1 MSGRRHGV
9 SWPLS
14 LIYLFAASS
23 STLATRSLNGRSAQT
38 QARCSTDYDWA
49 TNSQLSSPCL
59 LTAYVWGSCFTGSW
73 DIPQL
78 TPNQSY
84 TNPNSSTAN
93 LCTCSWAAYNLIS
106 ACTACQGFDSAV
118 ENWAAYDQS
127 CNGFLT
133 DSYFPSNVTLPTG
146 TAIPFW
152 AATDPRSWNNGRF
165 DTAQAKL
172 VAQQNKPDL
181 VQGRK
186 KSKPPVG
193 AIVGGVIGGV
203 AVLIIGG
210 VIAFL
215 FIRKRK
221 PEQTNEGD
229 THPYLTRPPHGRS
242 VSDLSGKSILIPRS
256 LSMANSQRPG
266 TIYTT
271 NTIHTQTG
279 SVHSL
284 TYGSGFT
291 SPARAMSPPLPVQVS
306 NREDVIEPFTLR
318 STSPPVSMRGPMT
331 RKTSETT
338 LSTEPPAAMVVQERY
353 VPDTGDRARR
363 NPPAYSPYPSPASSP
378 EPVDPTP
385 SSPRGDFAPG
395 HRTRREKASVDTQQS
410 YDSSPSH
417 NGGESI
423 SAIDDV
429 IGRMG
434 LTMAP
439 ESVVG
444 STMGAQTV
452 STGQSANVVSRPTH
466 KPNVSNPD
474 NDSTLGR
481 G

>member
-1 MSGRRHGV
+1 MSGRRHA
-9 SWPLS
+9 P
-14 LIYLFAASS
+14 
-23 STLATRSLNGRSAQT
+23 
-38 QARCSTDYDWA
+38 DYDWA
-49 TNSQLSSPCL
+49 TNSQLFSPCI
-59 LTAYVWGSCFTGSW
+59 LTAYIG
-73 DIPQL
+73 IYRNLQ
-78 TPNQSY
+78 PNQSY

-93 LCTCSWAAYNLIS
+93 LSYNLIS

-118 ENWAAYDQS
+118 ENWAAYDQN
-127 CNGFLT
+127 CT
-133 DSYFPSNVTLPTG
+133 RT
-146 TAIPFW
+146 
-152 AATDPRSWNNGRF
+152 WNDGHFN
-165 DTAQAKL
+165 TAQAKL
-172 VAQQNKPDL
+172 IAQKSH
-181 VQGRK
+181 K

-203 AVLIIGG
+203 AVLVIGG
-210 VIAFL
+210 AIAFL

-221 PEQTNEGD
+221 PEQTNEGG

-271 NTIHTQTG
+271 NTIHTHTG
-279 SVHSL
+279 S
-284 TYGSGFT
+284 
-291 SPARAMSPPLPVQVS
+291 
-306 NREDVIEPFTLR
+306 
-318 STSPPVSMRGPMT
+318 
-331 RKTSETT
+331 
-338 LSTEPPAAMVVQERY
+338 ERY
-353 VPDTGDRARR
+353 VPDTGDHARR

-444 STMGAQTV
+444 STMGAQT
-452 STGQSANVVSRPTH
+452 
-466 KPNVSNPD
+466 
-474 NDSTLGR
+474 
-481 G
+481 

>member
-14 LIYLFAASS
+14 LICLFAASS
-23 STLATRSLNGRSAQT
+23 STLAARTLNGRSAQT

-49 TNSQLSSPCL
+49 TNSQLFSPCT
-59 LTAYVWGSCFTGSW
+59 LTAYVWGSCFTGNW

-78 TPNQSY
+78 GPNQSY

-118 ENWAAYDQS
+118 ENWAAYDQNCS
-127 CNGFLT
+127 SFLT

-152 AATDPRSWNNGRF
+152 AATDPRTWNDGHFN
-165 DTAQAKL
+165 TAQAKL
-172 VAQQNKPDL
+172 IAQKNKPDL
-181 VQGRK
+181 VQGHK

-203 AVLIIGG
+203 AVLVIGG
-210 VIAFL
+210 AIAFL

-221 PEQTNEGD
+221 PEQTNEGG

-271 NTIHTQTG
+271 NTIHTHTG

-291 SPARAMSPPLPVQVS
+291 SPARAMSPPLPVQVA

-318 STSPPVSMRGPMT
+318 PTSPPVSMRGPMT

-353 VPDTGDRARR
+353 VPDTGDHARR

-434 LTMAP
+434 LTMTP